1 MKDTPVEHASP
12 ALAIRVG
19 AESEV
24 GQREQNQDCMTGFTS
39 PFGAVYLI
47 ADGMGGHRGG
57 AEASRLVVEAFS
69 RHLQAAPASTPV
81 RDALTLALR
90 LANIEVLEKSKS
102 GNPDLE
108 GMGSTVA
115 VALFAPAAGGL
126 DMITAHVGDS
136 RIYLQRRGVLTQITT
151 DHTQIQWLIDIH
163 ALDEASAR
171 NHPDASVLTR
181 AIGHTTELE
190 IDVSDPIPLQSGD
203 GILLCSDGLSGFAGS
218 EDISHTIK
226 RSTDPSDCAH
236 LLVQLA
242 LAAGSNDN
250 ITIQFLRIEEKQR
263 LAAQGR
269 ARHTQPEYAPSPPR
283 SSGFPMWLPI
293 VAITFVVL
301 LGVGAWWFYTHRNP
315 AVVETLA
322 DPHTRISQL
331 KERVQILQTN
341 AGNLDSSA
349 AASEQD
355 VDKDLKDLQEI
366 HEAANRPDYKGKIVK
381 PRQMVDRM
389 EQAFSQL
396 RAGMLEIKS
405 ETQQLK
411 KDVAEQ
417 KDKLSQ
423 LDKIGAKPMPQ
434 AELQTEVAAL
444 ADSIAKSEA
453 RLKSDQALIDQVTPV
468 RQSLEN
474 SLQIVQTDLKA
485 TKVPASKK
493 PGKDLNP
500 ITPVHV
506 GTTVPPVT
514 SS

>member
-12 ALAIRVG
+12 VLAIRVG

-69 RHLQAAPASTPV
+69 RHLEAAPASTPV

-102 GNPDLE
+102 GNPELE

-136 RIYLQRRGVLTQITT
+136 RIYLERRGVLNQITT

-171 NHPDASVLTR
+171 NHPYASVLTR

-203 GILLCSDGLSGFAGS
+203 GILLCSDGLSGFAGC

-250 ITIQFLRIEEKQR
+250 ITIQFLRIEQEQR
-263 LAAQGR
+263 LALRDR
-269 ARHTQPEYAPSPPR
+269 ARHTQPEYAPFPPR
-283 SSGFPMWLPI
+283 SSGSPMWLPI

-315 AVVETLA
+315 AVIETLA
-322 DPHTRISQL
+322 DPHTRVIQL
-331 KERVQILQTN
+331 KERIQLLQTDVD
-341 AGNLDSSA
+341 NLDSGA
-349 AASEQD
+349 AASQQD
-355 VDKDLKDLQEI
+355 VDKDLKDLQEL

-381 PRQMVDRM
+381 PREMVERM
-389 EQAFSQL
+389 KQAFSQL
-396 RAGMLEIKS
+396 KARMLEIKS

-411 KDVAEQ
+411 KNVAEQ
-417 KDKLSQ
+417 RDKVSQ
-423 LDKIGAKPMPQ
+423 LDKIAAKPTAQ
-434 AELQTEVAAL
+434 AELHTEVAVL

-453 RLKSDQALIDQVTPV
+453 RLKSDRALIDQVAQV
-468 RQSLEN
+468 QQSLEN
-474 SLQIVQTDLKA
+474 SLRIVQTDLKA
-485 TKVPASKK
+485 TKAPTSKK
-493 PGKDLNP
+493 PGKELTP
-500 ITPVHV
+500 LAPVHLS
-506 GTTVPPVT
+506 TTGPPVT